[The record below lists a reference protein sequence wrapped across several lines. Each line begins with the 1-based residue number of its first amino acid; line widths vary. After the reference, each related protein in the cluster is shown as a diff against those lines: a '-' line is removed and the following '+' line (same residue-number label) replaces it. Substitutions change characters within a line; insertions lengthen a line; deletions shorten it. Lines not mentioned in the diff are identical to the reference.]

1 MLRIRRSTNDR
12 VVFALSGR
20 MAEDD
25 LAELQALI
33 GCEESRGLVV
43 LDLKDLTLV
52 CGEAINFLVRCESD
66 GITLENCPA
75 YVREWMTRQRG

>member
-33 GCEESRGLVV
+33 GCETSRSQVV

>member
-1 MLRIRRSTNDR
+1 MLRIRRSTNDQ

-25 LAELQALI
+25 LAEMQALI
-33 GCEESRGLVV
+33 GREASRGQVV

-52 CGEAINFLVRCESD
+52 CGEAIDFLVRCESD

>member
-12 VVFALSGR
+12 VVFVLSGR

-25 LAELQALI
+25 MAELQALI
-33 GCEESRGLVV
+33 GCEASRGQVV

-52 CGEAINFLVRCESD
+52 CGEAIKFLVRCESD

>member
-1 MLRIRRSTNDR
+1 MLRIRRSANDR

-25 LAELQALI
+25 LAELQTLI
-33 GCEESRGLVV
+33 ACEASRGQVV

-52 CGEAINFLVRCESD
+52 CRDAVNFLERCESD
-66 GITLENCPA
+66 GITLENCPP

>member
-1 MLRIRRSTNDR
+1 MLRIRRSANNR

-33 GCEESRGLVV
+33 GCEASRSQVV

-66 GITLENCPA
+66 GITLEHCPA

>member
-25 LAELQALI
+25 LAEMQALI
-33 GCEESRGLVV
+33 GCESSRGQVV

>member
-25 LAELQALI
+25 LAELQAFI
-33 GCEESRGLVV
+33 GCEASRSQVV

-52 CGEAINFLVRCESD
+52 SGEAINFLVRCESD

-75 YVREWMTRQRG
+75 YVREWMTRQRR

>member
-33 GCEESRGLVV
+33 GCEASRSQVV

-66 GITLENCPA
+66 GIALENCPA

>member
-25 LAELQALI
+25 LAELQELI
-33 GCEESRGLVV
+33 GCETSRSQVV

-52 CGEAINFLVRCESD
+52 SGEAINFLVRCESD

>member
-12 VVFALSGR
+12 VVFAVSGR

-25 LAELQALI
+25 LAELQAHI
-33 GCEESRGLVV
+33 GCEASRGHVV

-75 YVREWMTRQRG
+75 YVRAWMTRQRG

>member
-25 LAELQALI
+25 VAELQALI
-33 GCEESRGLVV
+33 GSEASRGQVV
-43 LDLKDLTLV
+43 LDLQDLTLV
-52 CGEAINFLVRCESD
+52 GADAINFLVRCESD

>member
-25 LAELQALI
+25 IAELQALI
-33 GCEESRGLVV
+33 GYEANRGQVV
-43 LDLKDLTLV
+43 LDLKDVTLV
-52 CGEAINFLVRCESD
+52 CADAINFLVRCESD

-75 YVREWMTRQRG
+75 YVREWMNRQRG

>member
-1 MLRIRRSTNDR
+1 MLRIRRSANDR

-33 GCEESRGLVV
+33 GCEASRGQVV

-52 CGEAINFLVRCESD
+52 CRDAVNFLERCESD
-66 GITLENCPA
+66 GITLENCPP

>member
-12 VVFALSGR
+12 VVFSLSGR

-33 GCEESRGLVV
+33 GCEASRGQVV

-52 CGEAINFLVRCESD
+52 CGEAIDFLVRCESD
-66 GITLENCPA
+66 GITLENCPP
-75 YVREWMTRQRG
+75 YVREWMTRQRE

>member
-20 MAEDD
+20 MAEGD
-25 LAELQALI
+25 LAELQELI
-33 GCEESRGLVV
+33 GRETSRSQVV

-52 CGEAINFLVRCESD
+52 CGDAINFLVRCESD

>member
-1 MLRIRRSTNDR
+1 MLRIRRSANDR

-20 MAEDD
+20 MAHDD
-25 LAELQALI
+25 IAELQALI
-33 GCEESRGLVV
+33 AGDASRGQVV

-52 CGEAINFLVRCESD
+52 CGEAISFLVRCESD
-66 GITLENCPA
+66 GITLEHCPA